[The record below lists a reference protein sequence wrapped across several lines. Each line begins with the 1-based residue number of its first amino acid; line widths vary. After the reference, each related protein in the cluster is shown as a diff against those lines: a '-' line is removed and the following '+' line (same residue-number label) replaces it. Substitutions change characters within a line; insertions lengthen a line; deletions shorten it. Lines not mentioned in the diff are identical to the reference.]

1 MLIIKEGN
9 ILQSTENIIC
19 HQVNEYGIMGGGLA
33 LQIAKAYP
41 EVEKQYKDFCNKLN
55 GLLYGQ
61 YQACKIG
68 NKKYIANCFTQRNF
82 VTNLEDIELVFRGL
96 LESCKLNNFTIA
108 IPYGYGS
115 NIAKGSWLQ
124 IQSLFEK
131 LSNEYNVPIIIYKLP
146 NQKELI

>member
-19 HQVNEYGIMGGGLA
+19 HQVNEDGVMGGGLA

-41 EVEKQYKDFCNKLN
+41 EVEKQYKEFCNKLT
-55 GLLYGQ
+55 GMLYGQ

-68 NKKYIANCFTQRNF
+68 DKKYIANCFTQRNF
-82 VTNLEDIELVFRGL
+82 VTNLEDIELVFKGL

-108 IPYGYGS
+108 IPFKYGCG
-115 NIAKGSWLQ
+115 IAKGNWKEVSK
-124 IQSLFEK
+124 LFEE
-131 LSNEYNVPIIIYKLP
+131 LSKEYGVDIYVYKL
-146 NQKELI
+146 EGSI